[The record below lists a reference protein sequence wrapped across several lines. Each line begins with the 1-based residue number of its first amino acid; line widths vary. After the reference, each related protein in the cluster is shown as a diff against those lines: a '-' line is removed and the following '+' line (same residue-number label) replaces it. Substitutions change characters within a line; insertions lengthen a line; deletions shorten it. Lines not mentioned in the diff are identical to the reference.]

1 MKLHVLLIDDH
12 PTQIEGYKSI
22 LGFLETGHELH
33 FTEAYSC
40 EEAYHILTQPD
51 RYGSID
57 VLFLDWSLPPYPQQ
71 KIMNGEDLGA
81 LARAKYPK
89 IKIVLMTSHSEAFVL
104 YNIMKACAPEGLM
117 IKSDFTANDLLTA
130 FDTILAGKTYMTVTA
145 AANLRNVVSK
155 SDYLDGYNRQIIQ
168 LLAQG
173 VRTKSIPDMIKLS
186 QSAVE
191 KRKASIKDY
200 FGIAKGTDEDIVR
213 EARLRGYI

>member
-1 MKLHVLLIDDH
+1 MKLNVLLIDDH

-22 LGFLETGHELH
+22 LSFLDTGDDLH

-40 EEAYHILTQPD
+40 EEAFHLLTQPEG
-51 RYGSID
+51 RPPFD
-57 VLFLDWSLPPYPQQ
+57 VICLDWSLPPYPQQ

-81 LARAKYPK
+81 LARMRHPK
-89 IKIVLMTSHSEAFVL
+89 VKIILMTSHSEAFIL

-117 IKSDFTANDLLTA
+117 IKSDFSANDLLTA
-130 FDTILAGKTYMTVTA
+130 FDTVLAGKTYMTATA
-145 AANLRNVVSK
+145 AANLRNVVAK
-155 SDYLDGYNRQIIQ
+155 SDYLDSYNRQIIQ

-173 VRTKSIPDMIKLS
+173 IRTKNIPDMVKLS

-213 EARLRGYI
+213 EARERGYI